1 MGSAR
6 VPVPGATAKEA
17 KLDQRVQFQLQQEL
31 ATLRDKLSRCSP
43 LMVNDT
49 NLSTEGTPRGEG
61 GIRPASWGD
70 RLPPSAAERRAP
82 PLRPLDRALSAIG
95 FAFATGHWGLGC
107 V

>member
-61 GIRPASWGD
+61 GIRPASWGN